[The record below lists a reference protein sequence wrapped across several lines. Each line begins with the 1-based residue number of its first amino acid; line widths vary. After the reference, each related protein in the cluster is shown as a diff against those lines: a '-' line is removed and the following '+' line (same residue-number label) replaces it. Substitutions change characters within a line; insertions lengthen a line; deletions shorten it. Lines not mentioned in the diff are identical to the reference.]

1 MSDKKKVD
9 RCVFCG
15 RTSNEVEMLLQG
27 GGSSICV
34 DCAIRVADYVRSI
47 FGDDMFADAES
58 SAAVHEAGK
67 APACEALEVTPKQIT
82 AFLDQYVIG
91 QEDAKKSL
99 AVAVYNHYKRINEAF
114 ARKAAEASSKGRGK
128 SEADMPRNPPWQV

>member
-9 RCVFCG
+9 RCAFCG

-67 APACEALEVTPKQIT
+67 TPACEALEVTPKQIT

-99 AVAVYNHYKRINEAF
+99 AVQE
-114 ARKAAEASSKGRGK
+114 
-128 SEADMPRNPPWQV
+128 DQ

>member
-9 RCVFCG
+9 RCAFCDKKKVDRCAFCG

-34 DCAIRVADYVRSI
+34 DCAIRVSEYVHSI
-47 FGDDMFADAES
+47 FGDDIFADAAS
-58 SAAVHEAGK
+58 GSALHEAGK
-67 APACEALEVTPKQIT
+67 TPSCEALEVTPRQIT

-91 QEDAKKSL
+91 QE
-99 AVAVYNHYKRINEAF
+99 
-114 ARKAAEASSKGRGK
+114 GRGGVQPLQ
-128 SEADMPRNPPWQV
+128 EDQ